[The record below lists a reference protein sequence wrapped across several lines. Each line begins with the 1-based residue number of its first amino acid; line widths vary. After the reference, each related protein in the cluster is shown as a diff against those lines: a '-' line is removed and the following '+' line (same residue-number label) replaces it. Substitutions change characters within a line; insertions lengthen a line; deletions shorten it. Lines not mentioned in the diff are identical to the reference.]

1 MLDPFHA
8 LKYPVAIDSAAGR
21 FARETDYD
29 QYIEQLV
36 KQVLLTAQGERINRP
51 TFGAGVRQMV
61 MAPNGVQLASLAQTL
76 VYHALT
82 TWLSTL
88 IAVESVEAKA
98 VDAQLQITVVYSV
111 RARGVRRELTL
122 PETGP

>member
-1 MLDPFHA
+1 MPDPFHA
-8 LKYPVAIDSAAGR
+8 LRYPVAVDSPAGGV
-21 FARETDYD
+21 ARATGND
-29 QYIEQLV
+29 QYNEQQV

-51 TFGAGVRQMV
+51 GFGAGVRQMV
-61 MAPNGVQLASLAQTL
+61 MAPNGAALASLAQTL

-88 IAVESVEAKA
+88 IAVESVEARA

-122 PETGP
+122 PEPP